1 MSKGRTYEH
10 VLRRPSS
17 KGEKGT
23 GLRRLHTVRYER
35 LMQVSIRHTFYNGS
49 SNFKCPDFEICP
61 TPSSAA
67 LMQSLGLLFKRET
80 TGFAVLFNALRTESL
95 TNYLR
100 EQARRD
106 SGPLNAGPVWARLS
120 FVLSLTNPYFVNFT
134 DISIDTNPTDENFYF
149 TNQFAHR
156 KADGA
161 IVINPEDPVND
172 FALDS
177 IRVVPTQASV
187 SMDEDVKEV
196 HVVDISGEV
205 VICRP
210 RCVPKSLL
218 KEKIAAAITC
228 DEAADCTAG
237 NQNCECTKTVYLD
250 FSLLPEDTYTIE
262 LIPYGEK
269 PPAKR
274 TILYTAL
281 YPLPLCFIDLL
292 FTRPTT
298 AEPGIYP
305 VENLFAKEA
314 TTIDPV
320 HYEIRFNRRA
330 TFWNYY
336 IVPRA
341 GERYEDLFIKS
352 EPLVE
357 FAGPCCVHMPDGK
370 TAYRF
375 LSKSPIPLQEESTF
389 ELQLRNQVTPT
400 DDDVILKRLPVA
412 SSHQVL
418 PEQLTDVCRVLRDSL
433 CPLAEQEKKCA
444 EFVEFIC
451 AESPTKFS
459 EKNYSDIYV
468 YV

>member
-250 FSLLPEDTYTIE
+250 FSLLPEDKYTIE
-262 LIPYGEK
+262 LIPYEDKHQRNGQFSTRHCTRCRSVSSTCCSRGRQPRSLASILSK
-269 PPAKR
+269 TSSRKRRPPSIRSTMKSGSTAAR
-274 TILYTAL
+274 PSGTTTSCRGQASVTEIFLLRASRWSNSLVPAAYT
-281 YPLPLCFIDLL
+281 C
-292 FTRPTT
+292 PTVRRLT
-298 AEPGIYP
+298 GS
-305 VENLFAKEA
+305 F
-314 TTIDPV
+314 
-320 HYEIRFNRRA
+320 RRA
-330 TFWNYY
+330 
-336 IVPRA
+336 
-341 GERYEDLFIKS
+341 LS
-352 EPLVE
+352 
-357 FAGPCCVHMPDGK
+357 PCK
-370 TAYRF
+370 
-375 LSKSPIPLQEESTF
+375 
-389 ELQLRNQVTPT
+389 RNQP
-400 DDDVILKRLPVA
+400 
-412 SSHQVL
+412 SSCSCG
-418 PEQLTDVCRVLRDSL
+418 TRSRRRM
-433 CPLAEQEKKCA
+433 
-444 EFVEFIC
+444 
-451 AESPTKFS
+451 TM
-459 EKNYSDIYV
+459 
-468 YV
+468 